1 VYENLLLY
9 VVMDRCWING
19 SQISDV
25 YEKDI
30 EEFLQFVKWNGT
42 RINERYYFMCV
53 NCLDGND

>member
-1 VYENLLLY
+1 
-9 VVMDRCWING
+9 MDRCWING